1 MTKYGYIGKNNDIP
15 QQAFK
20 ANAGV
25 LSVNEHIKLSQENKF
40 SILQKILTY
49 PFRISVLIFHQEEA

>member
-49 PFRISVLIFHQEEA
+49 PFHISVLIFHQAEA